1 VGGSVS
7 MDCTRSLYVLAV
19 GWGMSRMTVVGLE
32 SVMGYGVESRRPWA
46 SWALYDRVSLC
57 AATS

>member
-1 VGGSVS
+1 MGGSVS

-32 SVMGYGVESRRPWA
+32 SVMVYGVESRRPWA
-46 SWALYDRVSLC
+46 SC
-57 AATS
+57 